1 MLLVVKKPHA
11 NVGDTRDVGSV
22 RGWGT
27 SPGGGHGNPLQCSCL
42 KNSVTGEPGR
52 LQSIGSQSQTQLKQL
67 STHACTHPINQSV
80 AMVVKLWDTS
90 ESPGML
96 VKPDR
101 WTPPWSS
108 DSIGLGWNP
117 VIFIFNKLPGEVNV
131 AGNGTHMRNHSAVGD
146 HSYPTF
152 SVHPQPVQ
160 SLMTFAWIT
169 THTPSH
175 PSVSGC
181 ASALC

>member
-1 MLLVVKKPHA
+1 MLVVKKPHA
-11 NVGDTRDVGSV
+11 NVGDTKDMGSV
-22 RGWGT
+22 PGWGT
-27 SPGGGHGNPLQCSCL
+27 SPGGGRGNTLQCSCL
-42 KNSVTGEPGR
+42 KKEEPGR

-67 STHACTHPINQSV
+67 STHACTQPINWSV

-96 VKPDR
+96 VKPEQ
-101 WTPPWSS
+101 WTLPWSS
-108 DSIGLGWNP
+108 DSVGLGWNP

-131 AGNGTHMRNHSAVGD
+131 AGNGIHMRNHSSIGD
-146 HSYPTF
+146 HSYLTF
-152 SVHPQPVQ
+152 SFHPQPVQ
-160 SLMTFAWIT
+160 SLMTFACIT
-169 THTPSH
+169 THTLSH

>member
-1 MLLVVKKPHA
+1 MLVVVKKPHA

-101 WTPPWSS
+101 
-108 DSIGLGWNP
+108 
-117 VIFIFNKLPGEVNV
+117 
-131 AGNGTHMRNHSAVGD
+131 
-146 HSYPTF
+146 
-152 SVHPQPVQ
+152 
-160 SLMTFAWIT
+160 
-169 THTPSH
+169 
-175 PSVSGC
+175 
-181 ASALC
+181 